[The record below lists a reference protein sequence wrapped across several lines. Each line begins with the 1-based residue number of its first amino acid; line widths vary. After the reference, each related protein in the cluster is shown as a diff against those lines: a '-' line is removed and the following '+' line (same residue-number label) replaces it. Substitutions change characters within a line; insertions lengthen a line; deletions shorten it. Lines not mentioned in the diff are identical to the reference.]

1 MKTPKTTLKNTKEK
15 MWESPRQLIALC
27 VEIMYFGTTYKSNEV
42 EVKFDRA
49 NMLYKY
55 ITFFFGLI
63 IGGAFKPPI
72 SNPSHNY
79 EQ

>member
-1 MKTPKTTLKNTKEK
+1 
-15 MWESPRQLIALC
+15 LIALC
-27 VEIMYFGTTYKSNEV
+27 DEIMNFGMTYKSN

-55 ITFFFGLI
+55 KHFFFGLI
-63 IGGAFKPPI
+63 SGRGGGEGAIKPPI
-72 SNPSHNY
+72 SNPSHDY

>member
-1 MKTPKTTLKNTKEK
+1 MKIPKTTLKKYKGENAGGT
-15 MWESPRQLIALC
+15 RQLIALC

-42 EVKFDRA
+42 KFDRA

-55 ITFFFGLI
+55 ITFFFGAHKW
-63 IGGAFKPPI
+63 GAIKPPI
-72 SNPSHNY
+72 SNPSHDY